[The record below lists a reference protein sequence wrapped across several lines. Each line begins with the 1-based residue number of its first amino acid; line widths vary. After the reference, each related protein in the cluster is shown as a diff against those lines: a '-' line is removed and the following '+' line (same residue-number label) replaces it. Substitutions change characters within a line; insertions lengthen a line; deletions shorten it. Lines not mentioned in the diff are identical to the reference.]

1 VQAPP
6 SPAQTPQQQ
15 AAQPPAT
22 SPAPAATQ
30 PQPTPPAVETPAPQ
44 PPPKSAAA
52 APPPTQPAIP
62 PTSPV
67 ESDEALIRG
76 VVRTYQRAFET
87 KSIDLYRTV
96 RPGLPAAEES
106 RLRTS
111 FNQINAPQQV
121 DITIEELRVEG
132 RMATVRLSRRDTIV
146 NSGRRQTASSRQT
159 LHLEK
164 RGAGWIITEVIGR

>member
-1 VQAPP
+1 
-6 SPAQTPQQQ
+6 
-15 AAQPPAT
+15 
-22 SPAPAATQ
+22 
-30 PQPTPPAVETPAPQ
+30 
-44 PPPKSAAA
+44 
-52 APPPTQPAIP
+52 
-62 PTSPV
+62 V
-67 ESDEALIRG
+67 ESDEALIRN

-146 NSGRRQTASSRQT
+146 NGGRRQTASSRQT

-164 RGAGWIITEVIGR
+164 RGASWIITEVIGR